1 MKRTTILF
9 CYLLLVNAGAFF
21 LMGLDKYKARKNL
34 WRIPEK
40 TLFLSAILG
49 GSIGSIL
56 GMQIFRHKTK
66 HASFVIGMPCILL
79 LQIALIIFFIIH
91 GQTAL

>member
-1 MKRTTILF
+1 MKYLPPFI
-9 CYLLLVNAGAFF
+9 CYLLLINFIAFF
-21 LMGLDKYKARKNL
+21 LMGIDKSKARHKK

-56 GMQIFRHKTK
+56 GMQLFHHKTR
-66 HASFVIGMPCILL
+66 HTSFVIGMPCILI
-79 LQIALIIFFIIH
+79 LQILFALWLT
-91 GQTAL
+91 GSALH